1 MKIAINSC
9 YGGFSLSPK
18 ACLYLY
24 KNKAKSLKMYTT
36 TEWYG
41 SPRTKQAASNLKI
54 WRAYL
59 KNPKEYKD
67 RYLTV
72 FTPNFRKVI
81 DPRDIDGTDPVL
93 IKYVEKLKEKA
104 NGSCAKLK
112 VIEIPDGVNYTIT
125 EYDGLEQVEEIHQIW
140 S

>member
-1 MKIAINSC
+1 MKIVINSC
-9 YGGFSLSPK
+9 FGGFSLSPK

-41 SPRTKQAASNLKI
+41 TPRTKEVAKDLKK
-54 WRAYL
+54 WRDYL

-81 DPRDIDGTDPVL
+81 DSRGIDRTDPVL
-93 IKYVEKLKEKA
+93 IKCVEKLKDKA
-104 NGSCAKLK
+104 NGGCSELK

-125 EYDGLEQVEEIHQIW
+125 EYDGREQVEEIYQIW